1 MPPQSLDGIHVVSIA
16 ANLPGPLAAARLAQ
30 SGAHV
35 TKVDPPRG
43 DALREFAPAWY
54 AQLVAAQHVVSLD
67 LRVAADR
74 SELDNLFS
82 NADVFL
88 TASRHA
94 SLAKYDLTW
103 DRLHERFPRLCY
115 VAIVGE
121 RSPHAGRP
129 GHDLTYQAAA
139 GLLRDRTVP
148 PILAADILGAERA
161 VTATFE
167 LLLQR
172 ERFGISAFAEVAL
185 ADAAQAFASSMAHGI
200 TTADGVLGGAFPMY
214 GVYRS
219 ADGWIALAALEPQFR
234 KRVEGELGAHDKNA
248 LAMAFLAHDGAFWE
262 RWGQEHD
269 IPIAVLG
276 EPHA

>member
-1 MPPQSLDGIHVVSIA
+1 MRPQALDGIRIVSLA
-16 ANLPGPLAAARLAQ
+16 ANLPGPLAAARLAR

-35 TKVDPPRG
+35 TKIDPPLG
-43 DALREFAPAWY
+43 DALQEFAPAWY
-54 AQLVAAQHVVSLD
+54 AQLVAGQHVVSLD
-67 LRVAADR
+67 LRNAGDR
-74 SELDNLFS
+74 AELASFFD

-88 TASRHA
+88 TASRRA
-94 SLAKYDLTW
+94 SLAKYGLTW
-103 DRLHERFPRLCY
+103 DILHQKYPRLCY

-121 RSPHAGRP
+121 RSPHANRP

-148 PILAADILGAERA
+148 PILAADILGADRA
-161 VTATFE
+161 VSATFE

-172 ERFGISAFAEVAL
+172 ERFGDAGFAEVAL
-185 ADAAQAFASSMAHGI
+185 AEAAQAFSASLAHGI
-200 TTADGVLGGAFPMY
+200 STVDGVLGGGFPMY
-214 GVYRS
+214 GVYRT

-234 KRVEGELGAHDKNA
+234 KRVEEALGAGKNA
-248 LAMAFLAHDGAFWE
+248 LEKAFAAHDGAHWE

-269 IPIAVLG
+269 VPVAILG